1 MANINRDYQ
10 LLFDT
15 KTSSLTGDNL
25 IVFATDRGTAN
36 IYITVTPIEN
46 KDLELKMRV
55 RTANDEKMILDT
67 VLVNEAE
74 NIYEV
79 NLPVELI
86 QLVGKHEIE
95 LQAINKEKIVTSDS
109 VKLKVNKSIT
119 QI

>member
-10 LLFDT
+10 LLFNT
-15 KTSSLTGDNL
+15 KTSELTGDDL
-25 IVFATDRGTAN
+25 IVFSTDRGTAN

-46 KDLELKMRV
+46 KDLELKV
-55 RTANDEKMILDT
+55 RIRTNTDEKVILDG
-67 VLVNEAE
+67 VLVNEAK

-86 QLVGKHEIE
+86 QLVGKHQIE
-95 LQAINKEKIVTSDS
+95 LQAINKEKVVTSDS

-119 QI
+119 QM